1 MLDDTLRTA
10 LRADDRV
17 AAAWLF
23 GSEAR
28 GEARPDSDI
37 DVGVLF
43 VDPPPRTLL
52 GQPWTLADEL
62 GRLTGRTVDLV
73 VLNDAPVDL
82 IHRVLRDG
90 RLLLGHDSPKRVRF
104 EVRSRNE
111 YWDILPYIEL
121 YRRGA

>member
-43 VDPPPRTLL
+43 VDPPLRTLL

-62 GRLTGRTVDLV
+62 SRLTGRPVDLV

-90 RLLLGHDSPKRVRF
+90 RLLLGHDSPERVRF